1 MKNLARTIIAV
12 LAGAAVWAVLW
23 IGGTQAA
30 AAAFP
35 NLFAA
40 GQPVTHTAALIGL
53 IIYSLPL
60 SVLAGY
66 VTAAAAVGD
75 RMRAVWVL
83 AILQLALGVLVETSS
98 WHLAPVW
105 YHLVFL
111 ALIVPATVYGGAMR
125 VRRRQSQPAYGT

>member
-1 MKNLARTIIAV
+1 MKNVGRTIIAV

-35 NLFAA
+35 HLLVA
-40 GQPVTHTAALIGL
+40 GQPVTHIGALVGL
-53 IIYSLPL
+53 LIYSLPL

-66 VTAAAAVGD
+66 VTAAVAVGN
-75 RMRAVWVL
+75 RMRAVWGL
-83 AILQLALGVLVETSS
+83 AILQLALGIIVETSS
-98 WHLAPVW
+98 WHLTPVW

-111 ALIVPATVYGGAMR
+111 ALIIPATVYGGTLR
-125 VRRRQSQPAYGT
+125 VRRRPTQPAYTT